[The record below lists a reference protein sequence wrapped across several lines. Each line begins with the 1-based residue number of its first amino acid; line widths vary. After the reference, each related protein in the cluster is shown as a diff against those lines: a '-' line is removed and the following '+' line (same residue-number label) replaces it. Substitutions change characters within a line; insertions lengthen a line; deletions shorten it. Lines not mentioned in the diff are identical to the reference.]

1 MMQQLTLLKKII
13 LYFPA
18 RLLISA
24 AFFSYILINNYSGIL
39 TFENKIL
46 LDLLHIFQVPSFL
59 ADGLYVGSSYD
70 AILYEPPMH
79 IQLIF
84 LIFFAAFAISTAS
97 SFEKRKIIMLFGTLS
112 FIGFIISQFL
122 VIVTMHALGIAS
134 SDRLFVV
141 NLIITT
147 FVGAFCIEAC
157 FLISITK
164 PPRIKIKSPLKRN
177 YFTEF
182 AYFAAMLTIS
192 SFVVYYVTSIAQL
205 QGQSIVTTYLAINI
219 TTIFVLRHFLAY
231 FFIQVKMPDWL
242 RPQKL
247 YGDTGYSNT
256 TPLTFLLPAYNEQA
270 IIARTIESIDKAA
283 SHYQGKTEILVVND
297 GSTDKT
303 KEIAAEKIRN
313 LKYATGK
320 IFTISNSGKGF
331 ALKYGAQRASGD
343 IIFRIDT
350 DSIIDEFSIAP
361 IMNHFKDPRVGCV
374 SGNPFVLEDK
384 TMWQKL
390 RELQVFAYIFSK
402 TEQELV
408 DSIMVQP
415 GAFSVFRKDALL
427 KAGAWADDMYGE
439 DAELTIRLAR
449 IGYKNDFEPRAFVRT
464 DSPQTLE
471 GTREQRLRW
480 AMGYYGVRG
489 RNLDLI
495 RELKGP
501 RSIMFLLFM
510 YSHGMNLVH
519 AVFWSYLIIGTIAAF
534 LHPSLPHLLGIAE
547 ITMLIKIHF
556 LLHGMQYAVYLY
568 YLFKYKKYY
577 LIPYIP
583 LMRLYGIV
591 IGGFIAPEAIEL
603 LLIWSS
609 KWKQN
614 NSKSYIALRQILKQR
629 VRFS

>member
-1 MMQQLTLLKKII
+1 MQQLTIIKKII

-24 AFFSYILINNYSGIL
+24 AFFSYILIDNYSNIL
-39 TFENKIL
+39 ALENKIL
-46 LDLLHIFQVPSFL
+46 LGVLQFFGVPSFL
-59 ADGLYVGSSYD
+59 ADGLYIGSSYG
-70 AILYEPPMH
+70 AVLYEPPIH

-84 LIFFAAFAISTAS
+84 LIFFAAFAVSTAS
-97 SFEKRKIIMLFGTLS
+97 SFEKRKNIMFFGTLS
-112 FIGFIISQFL
+112 FIGFIISQSL
-122 VIVTMHALGIAS
+122 VIVTMHALGIGS
-134 SDRLFVV
+134 YDRLFVI

-147 FVGAFCIEAC
+147 FIGASCIEAC

-164 PPRIKIKSPLKRN
+164 PPKIKIKSPLKRS

-182 AYFAAMLTIS
+182 AYFGVMLTIS
-192 SFVVYYVTSIAQL
+192 SFLVYYVASIAQL

-242 RPQKL
+242 RPQKR
-247 YGDTGYSNT
+247 YDSTGYSNT
-256 TPLTFLLPAYNEQA
+256 TSLTFLLPAYNEQS

-283 SHYQGKTEILVVND
+283 AHYLGKTEILVVND
-297 GSTDKT
+297 GSKDKT
-303 KEIAAEKIRN
+303 EEIATEKMRS
-313 LKYATGK
+313 LKHATGK
-320 IFTISNSGKGF
+320 IFTIPNSGKGF
-331 ALKYGAQRASGD
+331 ALRYGAQRSSGD

-350 DSIIDEFSIAP
+350 DSIIDEYSIDP
-361 IMNHFKDPRVGCV
+361 IMNHFKDPRVGSV

-384 TMWQKL
+384 TLWQKL
-390 RELQVFAYIFSK
+390 RELQVFSYIFAK
-402 TEQELV
+402 MEQELV
-408 DSIMVQP
+408 DTIMVQP

-427 KAGAWADDMYGE
+427 KAGGWADDMYGE
-439 DAELTIRLAR
+439 DAELTIRLGR
-449 IGYKNDFEPRAFVRT
+449 SGYKHDFEPRAFVRT
-464 DSPQTLE
+464 DTPSTLE

-489 RNLDLI
+489 RNWDLM

-501 RSIMFLLFM
+501 RSIMFLLAM

-519 AVFWSYLIIGTIAAF
+519 TVFWSYLIIGIIAEF
-534 LHPSLPHLLGIAE
+534 LHPNLVHLIGLAE
-547 ITMLIKIHF
+547 ITTLIKIHF
-556 LLHGMQYAVYLY
+556 LLHGMQYGVYLY
-568 YLFKYKKYY
+568 YLCKDKKYY

-583 LMRLYGIV
+583 LMRLYGII
-591 IGGFIAPEAIEL
+591 IGGFVAPEAIEL

-614 NSKSYIALRQILKQR
+614 NFKSYTALRQILKHR